1 LKLAKMM
8 PCLLLVPAVC
18 NRDPAT
24 TVACHSNWGEHGKA
38 KSRRADDCYSAWGCS
53 ACHFW
58 LDQGDADAMDKRQIF
73 DAALVRQLEW
83 WERIAEDANRCEP
96 DRRAARWAIA
106 QIQRDTP
113 PDQRLSIVQ
122 QTMNPLLTAQA
133 MLRIKKESTGH
144 R

>member
-8 PCLLLVPAVC
+8 PCLLQVPAVC
-18 NRDPAT
+18 NPDPAT

-83 WERIAEDANRCEP
+83 WERIAEDPTRCEP
-96 DRRAARWAIA
+96 DRRAARWAIGLIA
-106 QIQRDTP
+106 CDESRATP
-113 PDQRLSIVQ
+113 EGSGVPAHLEGA
-122 QTMNPLLTAQA
+122 PTACEGA
-133 MLRIKKESTGH
+133 FGRSPTPS